1 MSHLTPEIML
11 QAYARGI
18 FPMAEGRRDTTL
30 FWVDP
35 ELRGIIPLND
45 FHVPKRLKRT
55 LRQPPRVTVDRAFQ
69 RVIEN
74 CAQPTPGRRTTW
86 INDEIIG
93 LYCSLHQRGHAH
105 SLEVWHEQTLVGGL
119 YGLAVGGAFF
129 GESMF
134 SSQAD
139 ASKVALVYLVARLK
153 QGGYRLLDTQFVT
166 PHLTTFG
173 AIEIARDK
181 YHAMLAE
188 AIEASGDFSALPDE
202 APADE
207 VLRLALGDCT

>member
-173 AIEIARDK
+173 
-181 YHAMLAE
+181 
-188 AIEASGDFSALPDE
+188 
-202 APADE
+202 
-207 VLRLALGDCT
+207 

>member
-173 AIEIARDK
+173 AIKIARDK

>member
-69 RVIEN
+69 QVIEN

-86 INDEIIG
+86 INDEIIR

-181 YHAMLAE
+181 YHALLTE
-188 AIEASGDFSALPDE
+188 AIEASGDFLALPDE

-207 VLRLALGDCT
+207 VLRLALGDCA

>member
-1 MSHLTPEIML
+1 MKTLTPEIL
-11 QAYARGI
+11 LRAYTAGI
-18 FPMAEGRRDTTL
+18 FPMSEGRDDPEL

-35 ELRGIIPLND
+35 ENRGIIPLES
-45 FHVPKRLKRT
+45 FHVPGK
-55 LRQPPRVTVDRAFQ
+55 LRRRVRNNSFKVKCDTAFAL
-69 RVIEN
+69 VMEH
-74 CAQPTPGRRTTW
+74 CAEAAQNRESTW
-86 INDEIIG
+86 INQTIID
-93 LYCSLHQRGHAH
+93 LYTTLHTMGRAH
-105 SLEVWHEQTLVGGL
+105 SVECWKEDDLAGGL
-119 YGLAVGGAFF
+119 YGIALNGVFF

-202 APADE
+202 APADDSN
-207 VLRLALGDCT
+207 VSYSV